1 MLRSAMHEA
10 RRSKHG
16 HGVRCTRNKARET
29 RYSRFDIS
37 ISNLELLISS
47 HGLRASNLAPRIK
60 GEEEMRQVKLGLW
73 GPVVSEVCFGSL
85 AISPLQGRVTEAE
98 GASVL
103 AYALD
108 QGVNWIDT
116 AEIYDNYAQI
126 AVALKGH
133 PDVRIISKAY
143 SVTAVEMRQSLEK
156 ARTALNR
163 ETLDF
168 FLLHEQ
174 ESALTLKGH
183 SEAWEELLRA
193 KERGIVRWIGIS
205 THAVAGVR
213 AGALQPGLD
222 VIHPILN
229 YQGLGIIDGNLP
241 DMLEAI
247 SFASGLGI
255 GIYAMKI
262 FGGGHLAHDPEKAV
276 DFVRRVPS
284 VQAMALGMSSRE
296 EVDYNLLLLSGQDIP
311 TSLRDKVRHRER
323 KLYVADWCQGCGRC
337 LEACPQGALQL
348 SEMVAVVDT
357 EACVLCGYC
366 GRACPHFCLKIV

>member
-1 MLRSAMHEA
+1 
-10 RRSKHG
+10 
-16 HGVRCTRNKARET
+16 
-29 RYSRFDIS
+29 
-37 ISNLELLISS
+37 
-47 HGLRASNLAPRIK
+47 
-60 GEEEMRQVKLGLW
+60 MRQIKLGLW
-73 GPVVSEVCFGSL
+73 GAEVSEVCFGSL
-85 AISPLQGRVTEAE
+85 AISPLQGRLTEAE
-98 GASVL
+98 GANVL
-103 AYALD
+103 RYALE
-108 QGVNWIDT
+108 QGVNWLDT
-116 AEIYDNYAQI
+116 AEIYDNYQQI
-126 AVALKGH
+126 SSVIKGY
-133 PDVRIISKAY
+133 PDVRIVSKTYAV
-143 SVTAVEMRQSLEK
+143 SAVEMCQSLEK

-183 SEAWEELLRA
+183 AEAWEELMRA

-229 YQGLGIIDGNLP
+229 YQGLGIIDGNLQ

-247 SFASGLGI
+247 SFASELGI

-262 FGGGHLAHDPEKAV
+262 FGGGHLTNDPKKAV
-276 DFVRRVPS
+276 NFVRSVPG

-296 EVDYNLLLLSGQDIP
+296 EVDYNLLLLSGNDIP
-311 TSLRDKVRHRER
+311 RSLRDKVRHRER
-323 KLYVADWCQGCGRC
+323 KLYIADWCQGCGRC
-337 LEACPQGALQL
+337 LEACPQGALHL
-348 SEMVAVVDT
+348 SETVAVVDP

-366 GRACPHFCLKIV
+366 GRVCPHFCLKIV

>member
-1 MLRSAMHEA
+1 
-10 RRSKHG
+10 
-16 HGVRCTRNKARET
+16 
-29 RYSRFDIS
+29 
-37 ISNLELLISS
+37 
-47 HGLRASNLAPRIK
+47 
-60 GEEEMRQVKLGLW
+60 MRQVKLGLW
-73 GPVVSEVCFGSL
+73 GPNVSEVCFGSL

-98 GASVL
+98 GISVL
-103 AYALD
+103 KYALE

-126 AVALKGH
+126 AAATKGH
-133 PDVRIISKAY
+133 SDVRIVSKSY
-143 SVTAVEMRQSLEK
+143 SVTALEMRESLEK
-156 ARTALNR
+156 ARTALKR

-193 KERGIVRWIGIS
+193 KEKGIVRWIGIS

-229 YQGLGIIDGNLP
+229 YQGLGIIDGTLN

-247 SFASGLGI
+247 SFAAELGI
-255 GIYAMKI
+255 GVYAMKV
-262 FGGGHLAHDPEKAV
+262 FGGGHLTHDPEKAV
-276 DFVRRVPS
+276 AFIRNIQG

-296 EVDYNLLLLSGQDIP
+296 EVDYNLLLLA
-311 TSLRDKVRHRER
+311 DKVIPKDLREKVKHRER
-323 KLYVADWCQGCGRC
+323 KLYIADWCQGCGLC

-348 SEMVAVVDT
+348 EEEVAVVEP

-366 GRACPHFCLKIV
+366 GRVCPHFCLKIV

>member
-1 MLRSAMHEA
+1 
-10 RRSKHG
+10 
-16 HGVRCTRNKARET
+16 
-29 RYSRFDIS
+29 
-37 ISNLELLISS
+37 
-47 HGLRASNLAPRIK
+47 
-60 GEEEMRQVKLGLW
+60 MRQVKLGLW

-85 AISPLQGRVTEAE
+85 AISPLQGCVTEAE

-103 AYALD
+103 RYALE

-116 AEIYDNYAQI
+116 AEIYDNYSQI
-126 AVALKGH
+126 AEAIKGY
-133 PDVRIISKAY
+133 PNVRIVSKAY
-143 SVTAVEMRQSLEK
+143 SVTAMEMRQSLEK

-163 ETLDF
+163 DTLDF

-183 SEAWEELLRA
+183 SEAWEELRRA

-222 VIHPILN
+222 MIHPILN
-229 YQGLGIIDGNLP
+229 YQGLGIIDGTLP

-247 SFASGLGI
+247 SFAAELGI

-262 FGGGHLAHDPEKAV
+262 FGGGHLTHDPQKAV
-276 DFVRRVPS
+276 DFVRNIRG

-296 EVDYNLLLLSGQDIP
+296 EVDYNLLLLAGKEIP
-311 TSLRDKVRHRER
+311 AALRDKVRHRQR
-323 KLYVADWCQGCGRC
+323 KLYIADWCQGCGRC

-348 SEMVAVVDT
+348 SDGVAVVDA
-357 EACVLCGYC
+357 EKCVLCGYC
-366 GRACPHFCLKIV
+366 GRVCPHFCLKIV